1 MFASTKQRKN
11 GKGFQAKFFSTKNGP
26 KIAPSLIPIAKEDF
40 SAVNWNNLE
49 DKFECNFE
57 NGLEACNMNQ
67 WKLRDDFDFVLTS
80 GGTFSRNIGR
90 DTGPTGG
97 VGGAASK
104 YVYRK
109 ENLKI

>member
-49 DKFECNFE
+49 DKFESVKSQID
-57 NGLEACNMNQ
+57 A
-67 WKLRDDFDFVLTS
+67 KLSSVHVSIKAQEEIDEK
-80 GGTFSRNIGR
+80 
-90 DTGPTGG
+90 
-97 VGGAASK
+97 VGK
-104 YVYRK
+104 VK
-109 ENLKI
+109 DQIQHW